1 MLALSACQPCSAA
14 EFALVGAERTSS
26 LYQSS
31 AWLPALCSFSHH
43 HSHHLTHHNQE
54 QVLAFAL
61 WAMILNNK
69 LWLSQ
74 ARVAPQAALSADSHR
89 RPCAAMMPSFPA
101 LFSLTYALLYAL
113 SSPISKT
120 SKESCSACRIKTTGQ
135 HRRQSPTVL

>member
-1 MLALSACQPCSAA
+1 MLA
-14 EFALVGAERTSS
+14 FRV
-26 LYQSS
+26 
-31 AWLPALCSFSHH
+31 PALLSGRVRFGRRR
-43 HSHHLTHHNQE
+43 
-54 QVLAFAL
+54 VAFAL

-69 LWLSQ
+69 LWLSH

-89 RPCAAMMPSFPA
+89 RPCTAMMPSFPA

-120 SKESCSACRIKTTGQ
+120 GKERCSACRIKTTGQ

>member
-43 HSHHLTHHNQE
+43 HSHHSTHHNQE
-54 QVLAFAL
+54 QVLAFAV

-69 LWLSQ
+69 LWLSH

-89 RPCAAMMPSFPA
+89 RPCTAM
-101 LFSLTYALLYAL
+101 L

-120 SKESCSACRIKTTGQ
+120 GKERCFACRIKRLQDNIVGNP
-135 HRRQSPTVL
+135 RRSCDGTRHIPTWKRPT